1 MTTTTNGKRIYIYTD
16 GACRGNGKTEAS
28 GGWAFLVKSED
39 QTIIFSD
46 SGIVKNTTNQR
57 MELLAAINALSYVS
71 KEFSGEYEYYL
82 FSDSAYLIN
91 CYQQNWWKNWLKN
104 NWLNSKKEPV
114 KNRELW
120 ERLIPYFQDARFEFI
135 KVKGHAGNK
144 DQHSYWNNFVD
155 KLAVEAKELKTVK

>member
-16 GACRGNGKTEAS
+16 GACRGNGKTETS
-28 GGWAFLVKSED
+28 GGWAFLVKNED

-120 ERLIPYFQDARFEFI
+120 ESLIPYFKQDQVFHFV
-135 KVKGHAGNK
+135 KVKGHAN
-144 DQHSYWNNFVD
+144 DEWNNYVD
-155 KLAVEAKELKTVK
+155 KMAQAAAEDK